1 MDNNRYI
8 VESCP
13 ACKGIGLK
21 KTKKSKCPKCIP
33 VTCFICTR
41 RRKNGFYKECSE
53 CCGVG
58 VIFKSRLTGIKT
70 IAPLYTNFMGN
81 HKL

>member
-1 MDNNRYI
+1 MDDRYI

-13 ACKGIGLK
+13 VCKGIGLK
-21 KTKKSKCPKCIP
+21 KTKKRKIPKCIP
-33 VTCFICTR
+33 ITCFTCSR
-41 RRKNGFYKECSE
+41 RRQYGFYKECSE

-58 VIFKSRLTGIKT
+58 VIFKSRLTGMKT
-70 IAPLYTNFMGN
+70 ITPLYTNFVDN

>member
-1 MDNNRYI
+1 MDDRYI

-13 ACKGIGLK
+13 ICKGIGLK
-21 KTKKSKCPKCIP
+21 KEKKSKCLKCIP
-33 VTCFICTR
+33 VTCFTCSR
-41 RRKNGFYKECSE
+41 RRRNGFFVECGE

-58 VIFKSRLTGIKT
+58 VIFKCRTTGMKSIT
-70 IAPLYTNFMGN
+70 PLYTSFTDT